1 MKTLKELYE
10 DPKLGNTSDIRF
22 YQNIKDT
29 TKYTMKDVE
38 IFFKTLPAAQIHND
52 EKPYYIPIEVSGIR
66 EQYQIDLV
74 VLIKGQKR
82 DLLDF
87 EKIKKNE
94 LRYIFTLIDV
104 FSRKA
109 NCRYLKNKTAD
120 LTAEALK
127 EMIDE
132 MGMPVQISGDKRERN
147 GEEHSRGIVW
157 RMTSN

>member
-1 MKTLKELYE
+1 
-10 DPKLGNTSDIRF
+10 
-22 YQNIKDT
+22 
-29 TKYTMKDVE
+29 MKDVE
-38 IFFKTLPAAQIHND
+38 NFFKTLPAAQIIHND